1 MAVNKNDR
9 ETEINKFI
17 LIKMNFFSDPP
28 PYNPPLP
35 NGHIKDK
42 SYVVFATFTRLTI
55 FLKDYS

>member
-28 PYNPPLP
+28 PL
-35 NGHIKDK
+35 
-42 SYVVFATFTRLTI
+42 
-55 FLKDYS
+55 